1 MMWRW
6 IHERA
11 RLRVCPMED
20 VKKTE
25 SWMER
30 RPAGKKATSRI
41 LMTMTR
47 ETIFIKPIT
56 YITTALLSSLKKMN
70 ISEKQLPVIAG
81 AGLAVATLL
90 WMHKKKTTT
99 EATCSTHDKCVL
111 ITGCDSGFGE
121 LLAHRAID
129 AGYTVVAACYTAK
142 GATNLK
148 QTTNAVTVIAD
159 LTTKKGRRM
168 VVEAAKTTCESMGG
182 LYAIVNNAGVVIP
195 GNVDWLQP
203 KAYEDSMSL
212 NFHAPVEL
220 TYELLP
226 LLKRKRGRVINVTSV
241 DGFITLP
248 TNSAYNASKHALES
262 WSDCLRCE
270 MLPWGVKVVVI
281 EPSTMKTP
289 LALSYADNYRATFQ
303 AAAPDRQAQYGEGWI
318 EKVHDATTKGILD
331 AAMPPEETAD
341 DLMRALRLSD
351 PPTRIASGAAAKY
364 IFKPLSWL
372 SDNVRDRVL
381 FKLIIAG
388 QPIPEALAV
397 PRPPVNKI
405 SHVSIRVTNLQKALE
420 FYQQFGFKVVGQ
432 AFGGQQFLK
441 SGEHTCWKPLLLL
454 VEDPGMQPRQNSYD
468 IGMTRLCLYTENV
481 DKDVQDLSA
490 RGLEP
495 MYPIANDTLA
505 KIAAYKDPDNFVI
518 YIIQFKHVI
527 GLICKYFRY
536 KYDITYPWMFHWTI
550 NVKDSTK
557 VNAMFEKIGFKPL
570 SDQNKNQVGEGLL
583 PAFGL
588 KGEDTVIEHIRLAN
602 LPNDHFEATTMEWV
616 RPESKKTGHEL
627 SNSMCISVD
636 NVELALKE
644 AKDAGMLIQGKTRKT
659 TLPFYGEVQVG
670 TAFLEENSNRV
681 DFIAF

>member
-1 MMWRW
+1 MP
-6 IHERA
+6 RA
-11 RLRVCPMED
+11 RQHVVDKNNGCCLLFGDDEHAVRKARISNEATLVYTVCRV
-20 VKKTE
+20 
-25 SWMER
+25 
-30 RPAGKKATSRI
+30 
-41 LMTMTR
+41 TM
-47 ETIFIKPIT
+47 K
-56 YITTALLSSLKKMN
+56 
-70 ISEKQLPVIAG
+70 ISEKQLPFIAG
-81 AGLAVATLL
+81 VVGLAVATLV
-90 WMHKKKTTT
+90 WMKSKSDKKKN
-99 EATCSTHDKCVL
+99 ATCSTQDKCVL

-148 QTTNAVTVIAD
+148 ETTNSVVTVIAD

-168 VVEAAKTTCESMGG
+168 VVEATKTTCESMGG
-182 LYAIVNNAGVVIP
+182 LYAVVNNAGVVIP

-203 KAYEDSMSL
+203 KDYEQSMSL

-226 LLKRKRGRVINVTSV
+226 LLKRKQGRVINVTSV

-303 AAAPDRQAQYGEGWI
+303 AAPPDRQAQYGEGWI

-341 DLMRALRLSD
+341 DLMKALRLSD
-351 PPTRIASGAAAKY
+351 PPTRIVSGAAAKY

-372 SDNVRDRVL
+372 PDKIRDTVL

-397 PRPPVNKI
+397 PRPPVDKI
-405 SHVSIRVTNLQKALE
+405 SHVSIRVTKLQKALD
-420 FYQQFGFKVVGQ
+420 FYQKFGFKTVGQ
-432 AFGGQQFLK
+432 ALDGQQFLK
-441 SGEHTCWKPLLLL
+441 SGGHTCWKPLILL
-454 VEDPGMQPRQNSYD
+454 VEDPGMPLRQNSYD

-481 DKDVQDLSA
+481 DKDVEDLKTK
-490 RGLEP
+490 GLEP
-495 MYPIANDTLA
+495 MYPIASNTMA

-518 YIIQFKHVI
+518 YIIQFNHVI

-536 KYDITYPWMFHWTI
+536 KFDIESPNMFHWTI
-550 NVKDSTK
+550 NVKDSAK

-616 RPESKKTGHEL
+616 KPESKKTGHEL
-627 SNSMCISVD
+627 SNSMCVSVD
-636 NVELALKE
+636 NVEKALNK
-644 AKDAGMLIQGKTRKT
+644 AKDAGMLIQGKTRT
-659 TLPFYGEVQVG
+659 ITLPFYGEVQVG
-670 TAFLEENSNRV
+670 TAYLEENSNRV